1 MKSWTSAFSVSSP
14 IAALDERWMQPGWC
28 GAAPGPRGFPF
39 PSRPAPPRLASP
51 RAARAAAASHCW
63 LLLPGP
69 RDPSPAPRPGEGAG
83 AERSRLGGSG
93 PAQPAASSWL
103 GPSPAAGQERDRGGG
118 GVSQSGRSRLA
129 QVGEAS
135 LGDEDPNSAHRRAG
149 RILGSRCTTLR
160 IGCLRASMLTRK

>member
-63 LLLPGP
+63 RLLPGP

-93 PAQPAASSWL
+93 PAQPATSSWL
-103 GPSPAAGQERDRGGG
+103 GPSPRPRKG
-118 GVSQSGRSRLA
+118 SGWGWCPNQADPGLLRWAKRLS
-129 QVGEAS
+129 GM
-135 LGDEDPNSAHRRAG
+135 RT
-149 RILGSRCTTLR
+149 RIPPTEGLEGFWGHVVRHSELD
-160 IGCLRASMLTRK
+160 A